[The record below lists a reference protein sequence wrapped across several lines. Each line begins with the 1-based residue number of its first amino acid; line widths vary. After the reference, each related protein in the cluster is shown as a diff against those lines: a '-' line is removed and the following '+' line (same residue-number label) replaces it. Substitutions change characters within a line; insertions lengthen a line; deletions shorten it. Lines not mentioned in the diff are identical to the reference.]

1 MSERCEGCGDSV
13 RVAGGIG
20 DIWTMDPTGTG
31 GMTLEF
37 TDVQESQSDSCTPS
51 EARSASEDDSEFF
64 LCFDCIDALPDEPGA
79 GDVAALGEQ

>member
-37 TDVQESQSDSCTPS
+37 TD
-51 EARSASEDDSEFF
+51 DSEFF
-64 LCFDCIDALPDEPGA
+64 LCFDCIDTLPDEPGA

>member
-31 GMTLEF
+31 GMTLDF
-37 TDVQESQSDSCTPS
+37 ADS
-51 EARSASEDDSEFF
+51 SEFF
-64 LCFDCIDALPDEPGA
+64 LCFDCIDALPDEPDA